1 MLLFLIGKGCR
12 ILAYIKLQLKSGNYE
27 KNKCD
32 TPFFRMSSVFFYL
45 FIFLLFRC
53 RCTKKINTYTYKKKF
68 IVSYLAEF
76 SFERWNKLYREK
88 NNSVEAF
95 NIFGNSGK
103 VLARIR
109 DICLKRNAETLTD
122 RSYKQLFFKTCL
134 KKSPIAVITQINNMN
149 NQGSIFFLR
158 RYVFFADCFTD
169 D

>member
-1 MLLFLIGKGCR
+1 MKDGINYIG
-12 ILAYIKLQLKSGNYE
+12 
-27 KNKCD
+27 
-32 TPFFRMSSVFFYL
+32 
-45 FIFLLFRC
+45 
-53 RCTKKINTYTYKKKF
+53 
-68 IVSYLAEF
+68 
-76 SFERWNKLYREK
+76 K

>member
-1 MLLFLIGKGCR
+1 MSFHLKDGINFIG
-12 ILAYIKLQLKSGNYE
+12 
-27 KNKCD
+27 
-32 TPFFRMSSVFFYL
+32 
-45 FIFLLFRC
+45 
-53 RCTKKINTYTYKKKF
+53 
-68 IVSYLAEF
+68 
-76 SFERWNKLYREK
+76 K